1 MGPRSRRLL
10 RTLLP
15 LLVATALAA
24 GCSVWGKR
32 PTKQDA
38 RLETRSEKALQ
49 QLSGLHPG
57 DGGAEE
63 ITGLSSP
70 PPDGSAARPRP
81 EWAGDGVPASYPP
94 ELYLTGVGSAEQGGK
109 NDYKTLAMAEDRAR
123 AELAKSIRVR
133 VQSEFDNAARLVTES
148 ASGKTATLQDRN
160 ETTDRI
166 RSRADVELE
175 GVHVVDRW
183 FDRPSGTYWALAAL
197 ERTTAG
203 RRLLDR
209 MEQLRRQSAVDRELG
224 QGFANEGQRVQGAA
238 YLQRAAGAVYA
249 VLNLRA
255 QLSAIAPALLRDQ
268 PTEPLPIAALL
279 KDATAALERL
289 RVKMVVFADAEGA
302 TVTSA
307 NAETLIAAALR
318 KDGVNVTRLSVAPPA
333 GYDELAAQSVDSQ
346 RGWAGAETDILLLA
360 HLSTKQVAERAMENM
375 TMHFYQARGSAVVIN
390 LGAERLLTSAN
401 FDWLPKSHSAHA
413 ERQRAAEAALHE
425 GAAELAERLRQGL
438 IEALGLTK
446 E

>member
-1 MGPRSRRLL
+1 MGLRSPCLL
-10 RTLLP
+10 RALLP
-15 LLVATALAA
+15 LLMAAVLAA
-24 GCSVWGKR
+24 GCSSSAKR
-32 PTKQDA
+32 QATEKA
-38 RLETRSEKALQ
+38 RLQKQSEAALQ
-49 QLSGLHPG
+49 ELNGRHPG
-57 DGGAEE
+57 NGGSQE
-63 ITGLSSP
+63 IPGLSSP
-70 PPDGSAARPRP
+70 APEEVASRPRP
-81 EWAGDGVPASYPP
+81 EWAGDGVSASYPP
-94 ELYLTGVGSAEQGGK
+94 ELYLTGVGSAQQGNG

-133 VQSEFDNAARLVTES
+133 VQSEFENAARLVTES

-197 ERTTAG
+197 ERATAG

-209 MEQLRRQSAVDRELG
+209 MEQLRRQSGVDRELG

-238 YLQRAAGAVYA
+238 YLQRAAGAVYG

-255 QLSAIAPALLRDQ
+255 QLNAIAPALLRDQ
-268 PTEPLPIAALL
+268 PAEPLPMAALL
-279 KDATAALERL
+279 KDATVALERL

-302 TVTSA
+302 TVTPA
-307 NAETLIAAALR
+307 DAETLIAAALR
-318 KDGVNVTRLSVAPPA
+318 KDKLNVTRLNAAPPG
-333 GYDELAAQSVDSQ
+333 GYDDLAGQSVETQ
-346 RGWAGAETDILLLA
+346 RVWAGAETDILLLA

-375 TMHFYQARGSAVVIN
+375 TMRFYQARGSALVIG

-413 ERQRAAEAALHE
+413 ERQRAAELALHE
-425 GAAELAERLRQGL
+425 GAAELADRLRLG
-438 IEALGLTK
+438 IVEALGMTK